1 MPPELAPEYEEL
13 LEALRT
19 ASPADLRAI
28 HETRLPEMPLDVF
41 DVIVGIAKG
50 GLGLPRPPRA
60 PRKPVR
66 PIPPT
71 NQLDLF

>member
-1 MPPELAPEYEEL
+1 
-13 LEALRT
+13 
-19 ASPADLRAI
+19 
-28 HETRLPEMPLDVF
+28 MPLDVF